1 MIMSTLRNY
10 FVTLACLGASLCS
23 SQANASQLDLF
34 QLTDVAIIYDSINI
48 ITPGGIFPS
57 GPLTVSLDTRKG
69 SFLRVDEASQMSQL
83 TSYLKVTA
91 PAFSS
96 LTGGQPIYIE
106 SFEQGQY
113 FLVPSPDLFQDTLL
127 VNMLGGP
134 LDLKNEQ
141 GGAVGK
147 GSTGGSTGGGNYWF
161 SSSSLFRYGQ
171 PIDIPI
177 GTLLSGGI
185 QDPTI
190 SLTFGGNTYTT
201 SGTGTF
207 YMESVPGPL
216 SILGVGATF
225 NVSRKIR
232 HKIKLGQRVA

>member
-1 MIMSTLRNY
+1 
-10 FVTLACLGASLCS
+10 
-23 SQANASQLDLF
+23 
-34 QLTDVAIIYDSINI
+34 
-48 ITPGGIFPS
+48 
-57 GPLTVSLDTRKG
+57 
-69 SFLRVDEASQMSQL
+69 
-83 TSYLKVTA
+83 
-91 PAFSS
+91 
-96 LTGGQPIYIE
+96 
-106 SFEQGQY
+106 
-113 FLVPSPDLFQDTLL
+113 
-127 VNMLGGP
+127 MLGGP

-141 GGAVGK
+141 GGALGK

-161 SSSSLFRYGQ
+161 SSDKSFNPGQ

-177 GTLLSGGI
+177 GTLLSGSI

-207 YMESVPGPL
+207 SMESVPGPL